1 MHIPDGFLDAKTA
14 ITATVI
20 SAAGLGVALRHI
32 QKSLPTFRIPLI
44 GLSAAF
50 IFAAQMLNFPV
61 AGGTSGHL
69 MGGVLAAVLLGPSG
83 AVLAMSSVIILQCL
97 LFADG
102 GVTALGANIFNMAIL
117 TPVVG
122 FGIYRAVYRIL
133 GRTLRSRLTATAFAA
148 WCSIVVASIACAGE
162 LSLSGIVGWN
172 VVFPAMASVHMLIGI
187 GEGMITALV
196 VYALAKTRP
205 DLLDEARYS
214 NLRPRV
220 RELLVY
226 GLIVSAGLVVLVAPF
241 ASAWPDGLE
250 RTAAVLGFEHTAAEL
265 PVLASP
271 LPDYTLPGV
280 DSASTSV
287 IVTGLAGTLISFGLA
302 YMLAWRLTSR
312 TSSLTGSQ
320 QDK

>member
-14 ITATVI
+14 ITASVI
-20 SAAGLGVALRHI
+20 SAAGLGVALHQIR
-32 QKSLPTFRIPLI
+32 KSLPTYRIPLI

-50 IFAAQMLNFPV
+50 IFATQMLNFPV

-69 MGGVLAAVLLGPSG
+69 VGGVLAAVLLGPSG
-83 AVLAMSSVIILQCL
+83 AVLAMSSVVILQCL

-102 GVTALGANIFNMAIL
+102 GVTALGANVFNMAIL
-117 TPVVG
+117 APVAG
-122 FGIYRAVYRIL
+122 FGIYRAVYGML
-133 GRTLRSRLTATAFAA
+133 GRTLRGRLTAAAFAA
-148 WCSIVVASIACAGE
+148 WCSIVAASIACAGE

-172 VVFPAMASVHMLIGI
+172 IVFPAMASVHMLIGI

-205 DLLDEARYS
+205 DLLDEERYS

-226 GLIVSAGLVVLVAPF
+226 GLIVCAGLVVLVAPF
-241 ASAWPDGLE
+241 ASSWPDGLE
-250 RTAAVLGFEHTAAEL
+250 RVAGALGFEHMAAEA

-287 IVTGLAGTLISFGLA
+287 IVTGLVGTLICFGLA
-302 YMLAWRLTSR
+302 YLLAWRLTSR
-312 TSSLTGSQ
+312 ISPLSETR